1 MLRLQISTSHLFR
14 NDTLEWLYVGVAKE
28 MASLVTA
35 RGQSLCVKR
44 ARGIEMCQSV
54 RIGQLLE
61 L

>member
-1 MLRLQISTSHLFR
+1 MLVLQKTWR
-14 NDTLEWLYVGVAKE
+14 A
-28 MASLVTA
+28 LVTA